1 MNIALEEAERAFEK
15 KEVPVG
21 AVVTLNGELI
31 AKAHNSPVSLKDP
44 SAHAEI
50 LALRAAGKH
59 TGNYRLGEASLY
71 VTIEPCI
78 MCCGAI
84 IQARIS
90 RLVFGARDPKGGA
103 VYSLYRVLNDSRL
116 NHLVDVSE
124 GILSAAAGEILSR
137 FFRKK
142 RLTLPARQ

>member
-1 MNIALEEAERAFEK
+1 MNIALEEAERALQK

-21 AVVTLNGELI
+21 AVVTLGGELI
-31 AKAHNSPVSLKDP
+31 AKAHNSPVSFKDP

-59 TGNYRLGEASLY
+59 TGNYRLGGAILY

-84 IQARIS
+84 IHSRIS

-103 VYSLYRVLNDSRL
+103 VFSLYRTLDDPRL
-116 NHLVDVSE
+116 NHSVEVSE

-137 FFRKK
+137 FFREK
-142 RLTLPARQ
+142 RLTSSARQ